1 MVGDELMGP
10 FNEEELK
17 IAFWKTFYREG
28 EVFFDYMGTLD
39 DEECECT
46 ILDYWQDFLNHL
58 KERV

>member
-1 MVGDELMGP
+1 MGP